1 MRTELIG
8 VRLPLHEAAMVRR
21 QAAAI
26 GLTKSAHATNLVIC
40 GLAAEA
46 RAVLPVTIER
56 LEAIVER
63 LTKQSDTSLSQN
75 GSGDLKPI
83 HGLHPELRAFMIEML
98 MVQRYLIRDDLRF
111 HGEIG
116 RKLQKVVGD
125 IRVEGL

>member
-26 GLTKSAHATNLVIC
+26 GLTKSAHASNLVLR

-56 LEAIVER
+56 LETVVES
-63 LTKQSDTSLSQN
+63 LIKLGNAPQSPN
-75 GSGDLKPI
+75 GADVLKPI
-83 HGLHPELRAFMIEML
+83 HGLHPELRAFMIEVL
-98 MVQRYLIRDDLRF
+98 MVQRYLIKNELRF

-125 IRVEGL
+125 VRVEGL

>member
-1 MRTELIG
+1 MRTQVISA
-8 VRLPLHEAAMVRR
+8 RLPLHEAALVRR
-21 QAAAI
+21 QAAEL
-26 GLTKSAHATNLVIC
+26 GLTKSEHAANLILR

-56 LEAIVER
+56 LEAVVEN
-63 LTKQSDTSLSQN
+63 LTNLGNNPQSHN

-83 HGLHPELRAFMIEML
+83 HGLHPELRAFMIEVL
-98 MVQRYLIRDDLRF
+98 MVQRYLIKSDLRF